1 MKKDKQTEVDP
12 ENLDQ
17 KNQKKKIKLSTM
29 APALSA
35 LLVVACAGASVAAY
49 TPKVYAVQKPE
60 VKTAD
65 TDEAAE
71 ENAEETALEGQVFDL
86 PDGVYEGTGTG
97 FAGKITVAVEIKDKK
112 IVAITILNVEA
123 DDAAFFNRAKGVI
136 DRIIQSQNLDVDVVS
151 GATYSSRGIISA
163 VKNALTGE
171 KDSGKTAENP
181 GQGQGST
188 TVAEVAD
195 AAAYKDGTY
204 YGSATGFAGPIKVK
218 VVISG
223 GKIASVEI
231 VETSDGS
238 SYIGKASAITGKI
251 VASQSTNVDTVSGAT
266 YSSVGIINAV
276 RNALA
281 QAAVDGST
289 VPASTESTEQNNQQ
303 NQTPVVPEVSGNFP
317 YPDGTYYGVA
327 EGYLGDVKVA
337 VVLKNK
343 TIQSVQILENEDDA
357 AFFNRARAVVNNIV
371 KNQTTGVDVV
381 SGATYSSNGIINAVK
396 AALESAKAAANP
408 SNGNNSNTNNG
419 NQNNNNSGNNNGNN
433 GNNNSDNNNGNT
445 EKPDDSN
452 VETETYYA
460 DGSYTVTV
468 KCEPDEDEDFD
479 AYNLTATITIKGD
492 KIIAVTN
499 VTGDGDSSNSSYIKK
514 AVNGT
519 SSTAGMVSRI
529 IGMAVVDMTQENA
542 GSQVES
548 NLAALDTVSR
558 ATCSSKSIKEACKE
572 ALNQARAK
580 FLEQKE
586 AEERL
591 ADVKMP
597 DGTDETGKMDAELTD
612 PEEGQKESSEE
623 SEAEEEKKKSEAET
637 DPADDSQGTEQEQL
651 PETDAE

>member
-1 MKKDKQTEVDP
+1 MKKDKKTEVDL
-12 ENLDQ
+12 ENLDP
-17 KNQKKKIKLSTM
+17 KNQKKKINLSTM

-49 TPKVYAVQKPE
+49 SPKVYAVQKPSP
-60 VKTAD
+60 KTESAD
-65 TDEAAE
+65 TTAE
-71 ENAEETALEGQVFDL
+71 DTAEETALEGQVFDL
-86 PDGVYEGTGTG
+86 PDGIYEGTGTG

-112 IVAITILNVEA
+112 IVAITVLNVEA

-181 GQGQGST
+181 GKGEGST

-223 GKIASVEI
+223 GKIASIEI
-231 VETSDGS
+231 VSTSDGS
-238 SYIGKASAITGKI
+238 SYISKASAITGKI
-251 VASQSTNVDTVSGAT
+251 VSSQSTNVDTVSGAT

-289 VPASTESTEQNNQQ
+289 VPVSTENTEQNNQQ
-303 NQTPVVPEVSGNFP
+303 NQSAPTPSVSGNFP
-317 YPDGTYYGVA
+317 YPDGTYYGTA

-337 VVLKNK
+337 IVLKNH

-408 SNGNNSNTNNG
+408 FNGNNSNNG
-419 NQNNNNSGNNNGNN
+419 NQNNNNSGNNNGNT
-433 GNNNSDNNNGNT
+433 GNNNNSNNNGST

-452 VETETYYA
+452 TNAPTYYA

-468 KCEPDEDEDFD
+468 KCEPDESEDFD
-479 AYNLTATITIKGD
+479 AYNLTATITVKGD
-492 KIIAVTN
+492 KITAISN
-499 VTGDGDSSNSSYIKK
+499 VSGDGDSSNDRYINW
-514 AVNGT
+514 AANGR
-519 SSTAGMVSRI
+519 SNNVGIISQI
-529 IGMAVVDMTQENA
+529 IGLATIDMSKENA
-542 GSQVES
+542 ETTMNEAIANV
-548 NLAALDTVSR
+548 DVVSR
-558 ATCSSKSIKEACKE
+558 ATCSSQALKDACKE

-580 FLEQKE
+580 FLEQKDDQKN
-586 AEERL
+586 L

-597 DGTDETGKMDAELTD
+597 DGTDETGNADTELTD
-612 PEEGQKESSEE
+612 PENDPQ
-623 SEAEEEKKKSEAET
+623 EAA
-637 DPADDSQGTEQEQL
+637 QEQL
-651 PETDAE
+651 LETE

>member
-1 MKKDKQTEVDP
+1 MKKDKKTEVDL
-12 ENLDQ
+12 ENLDP
-17 KNQKKKIKLSTM
+17 KNQKKKINLSTM

-49 TPKVYAVQKPE
+49 SPKVYAVQKPSP
-60 VKTAD
+60 KTESAD
-65 TDEAAE
+65 TTAE
-71 ENAEETALEGQVFDL
+71 DTAEETALEGQVFDL
-86 PDGVYEGTGTG
+86 PDGIYEGTGTG

-112 IVAITILNVEA
+112 IVAITVLNVEA

-181 GQGQGST
+181 GKGEGST

-223 GKIASVEI
+223 GKIASIEI
-231 VETSDGS
+231 VSTSDGS
-238 SYIGKASAITGKI
+238 SYISKASAITGKI
-251 VASQSTNVDTVSGAT
+251 VSSQSTNVDTVSGAT

-289 VPASTESTEQNNQQ
+289 VPVSTENTEQNNQQ
-303 NQTPVVPEVSGNFP
+303 NQSAPTPSVSGNFP
-317 YPDGTYYGVA
+317 YPDGTYYGTA

-337 VVLKNK
+337 IVLKNH

-408 SNGNNSNTNNG
+408 SNGNNSNNG
-419 NQNNNNSGNNNGNN
+419 NQNNNNSGNNNGNT
-433 GNNNSDNNNGNT
+433 GNNNNSNNNGST

-452 VETETYYA
+452 TNAPTYYA

-468 KCEPDEDEDFD
+468 KCEPDESEDFD
-479 AYNLTATITIKGD
+479 AYNLTATITVKGD
-492 KIIAVTN
+492 KITAISN
-499 VTGDGDSSNSSYIKK
+499 VSGDGDSSNDRYINW
-514 AVNGT
+514 AANGR
-519 SSTAGMVSRI
+519 SNNVGIISQI
-529 IGMAVVDMTQENA
+529 IGLATIDMSKENA
-542 GSQVES
+542 ETTMNEAIANV
-548 NLAALDTVSR
+548 DVVSR
-558 ATCSSKSIKEACKE
+558 ATCSSKALKDACKE

-580 FLEQKE
+580 FMEQKDDQKN
-586 AEERL
+586 L
-591 ADVKMP
+591 ADVKML
-597 DGTDETGKMDAELTD
+597 DGTDETGNADTELTD
-612 PEEGQKESSEE
+612 PENDPQ
-623 SEAEEEKKKSEAET
+623 EAA
-637 DPADDSQGTEQEQL
+637 QEQL
-651 PETDAE
+651 LETE

>member
-1 MKKDKQTEVDP
+1 MKKDKKTEVDP
-12 ENLDQ
+12 ENLDP
-17 KNQKKKIKLSTM
+17 KNQKKKINLSTM

-49 TPKVYAVQKPE
+49 SPKVYAVQKPSP
-60 VKTAD
+60 KTESAD
-65 TDEAAE
+65 TTAE
-71 ENAEETALEGQVFDL
+71 DTAEETALEGQVFDL
-86 PDGVYEGTGTG
+86 PDGIYEGTGTG

-112 IVAITILNVEA
+112 IVTITVLNVEA

-181 GQGQGST
+181 GKGEGST

-223 GKIASVEI
+223 GKIASIEI
-231 VETSDGS
+231 VSTSDGS
-238 SYIGKASAITGKI
+238 SYISKASAITGKI
-251 VASQSTNVDTVSGAT
+251 VFSQSTNVDTVSGAT

-289 VPASTESTEQNNQQ
+289 VPASTENTEQNNQQ
-303 NQTPVVPEVSGNFP
+303 NQSVPTPSVSGNFP
-317 YPDGTYYGVA
+317 YPDGTYYGTA

-337 VVLKNK
+337 IVLKNH

-357 AFFNRARAVVNNIV
+357 AFFNRAHAVVNNIV

-408 SNGNNSNTNNG
+408 SNGNNSNNG
-419 NQNNNNSGNNNGNN
+419 NQNNNNSGNNNGNT
-433 GNNNSDNNNGNT
+433 GNNNNSNNSGST

-452 VETETYYA
+452 TNAPTYYA

-468 KCEPDEDEDFD
+468 KCEPDESEDFD
-479 AYNLTATITIKGD
+479 AYNLTATITVKGD
-492 KIIAVTN
+492 KITAISN
-499 VTGDGDSSNSSYIKK
+499 VSGDGDSSNDRYINW
-514 AVNGT
+514 AANGR
-519 SSTAGMVSRI
+519 SNNVGIISQI
-529 IGMAVVDMTQENA
+529 IGLATIDMSKENA
-542 GSQVES
+542 ETTMNEAIANV
-548 NLAALDTVSR
+548 DVVSR
-558 ATCSSKSIKEACKE
+558 ATCSSKALKDACKE

-580 FLEQKE
+580 FLEQKDDQKN
-586 AEERL
+586 L

-597 DGTDETGKMDAELTD
+597 DGTDETGNADTELTD
-612 PEEGQKESSEE
+612 PENDPQ
-623 SEAEEEKKKSEAET
+623 EAA
-637 DPADDSQGTEQEQL
+637 QEQL
-651 PETDAE
+651 LETE

>member
-1 MKKDKQTEVDP
+1 MKKDKKTEVDP
-12 ENLDQ
+12 ENLDP
-17 KNQKKKIKLSTM
+17 KNQKKKINLSTM
-29 APALSA
+29 APVLSA

-49 TPKVYAVQKPE
+49 SPKVYAVQKPSP
-60 VKTAD
+60 KTESAD
-65 TDEAAE
+65 TTAE
-71 ENAEETALEGQVFDL
+71 DTAEETALEGQVFDL
-86 PDGVYEGTGTG
+86 PDGIYEGTGTG

-112 IVAITILNVEA
+112 IVAITVLNVEA

-181 GQGQGST
+181 GKGEGST

-223 GKIASVEI
+223 GKIASIEI
-231 VETSDGS
+231 VSTSDGS
-238 SYIGKASAITGKI
+238 SYISKASAITGKI
-251 VASQSTNVDTVSGAT
+251 VSSQSTNVDTVSGAT

-289 VPASTESTEQNNQQ
+289 VPASTENTEQNNQQ
-303 NQTPVVPEVSGNFP
+303 NQSAPTPSVSGNFP
-317 YPDGTYYGVA
+317 YPDGTYYGTA

-337 VVLKNK
+337 IVLKNH

-357 AFFNRARAVVNNIV
+357 AFFNRARAVVNHIV

-433 GNNNSDNNNGNT
+433 GNNNNGNNNGNT

-452 VETETYYA
+452 VETGTYYA

-468 KCEPDEDEDFD
+468 KCEPDEDEEFS
-479 AYNLTATITIKGD
+479 AYHLTAAITVKGD
-492 KIIAVTN
+492 KITAIGN
-499 VTGDGDSSNSSYIKK
+499 VSGDGGSSNDRYINW
-514 AVNGT
+514 AANGR
-519 SSTAGMVSRI
+519 SNNAGIISQI
-529 IGMAVVDMTQENA
+529 IGLATIDMSEENA
-542 GSQVES
+542 ETTMNEAIANV
-548 NLAALDTVSR
+548 DVVSR
-558 ATCSSKSIKEACKE
+558 ATCSSKALKEACKE

-580 FLEQKE
+580 FLEQKDE
-586 AEERL
+586 QKNL

-597 DGTDETGKMDAELTD
+597 DGTDETGNADTELTD
-612 PEEGQKESSEE
+612 PKNDPQ
-623 SEAEEEKKKSEAET
+623 EAA
-637 DPADDSQGTEQEQL
+637 QEQL
-651 PETDAE
+651 LETE

>member
-1 MKKDKQTEVDP
+1 MKKDKKTEVDL

-17 KNQKKKIKLSTM
+17 KNQKKKINLSTM

-49 TPKVYAVQKPE
+49 SPKVYAVQKPSP
-60 VKTAD
+60 KTESAD
-65 TDEAAE
+65 TTAE
-71 ENAEETALEGQVFDL
+71 DTAEETALEGQVFDL
-86 PDGVYEGTGTG
+86 PDGIYEGTGTG

-112 IVAITILNVEA
+112 IVAITVLNVEA
-123 DDAAFFNRAKGVI
+123 DDAALFNRAKGVI

-181 GQGQGST
+181 GKGEGST

-223 GKIASVEI
+223 GKIASIEI
-231 VETSDGS
+231 VSTSDGS
-238 SYIGKASAITGKI
+238 SYISKASAITGKI
-251 VASQSTNVDTVSGAT
+251 VSSQSTNVDTVSGAT

-289 VPASTESTEQNNQQ
+289 VPVSTENTEQNNQQ
-303 NQTPVVPEVSGNFP
+303 NQSAPTPSVSGNFP
-317 YPDGTYYGVA
+317 YPDGTYYGTA

-337 VVLKNK
+337 IVLKNH

-408 SNGNNSNTNNG
+408 SNGNNSNNG
-419 NQNNNNSGNNNGNN
+419 NQNNNNSGNNNGNT
-433 GNNNSDNNNGNT
+433 GNNNNSNNNGST

-452 VETETYYA
+452 TNAPTYYA

-468 KCEPDEDEDFD
+468 KCEPDESEDFD
-479 AYNLTATITIKGD
+479 AYNLTATITVKGD
-492 KIIAVTN
+492 KITAISN
-499 VTGDGDSSNSSYIKK
+499 VSGDGDSSNDRYINW
-514 AVNGT
+514 AANGR
-519 SSTAGMVSRI
+519 SNNVGIISQI
-529 IGMAVVDMTQENA
+529 IGLATIDMSKENA
-542 GSQVES
+542 ETTMNEAIANV
-548 NLAALDTVSR
+548 DVVSR
-558 ATCSSKSIKEACKE
+558 ATCSSQALKDACKE

-580 FLEQKE
+580 FLKQK
-586 AEERL
+586 
-591 ADVKMP
+591 
-597 DGTDETGKMDAELTD
+597 
-612 PEEGQKESSEE
+612 
-623 SEAEEEKKKSEAET
+623 
-637 DPADDSQGTEQEQL
+637 DD
-651 PETDAE
+651 

>member
-1 MKKDKQTEVDP
+1 MKKDKKTEVDL
-12 ENLDQ
+12 ENLDP
-17 KNQKKKIKLSTM
+17 KNQKKKINLSTM

-49 TPKVYAVQKPE
+49 SPKVYAVQKPSP
-60 VKTAD
+60 KTESAD
-65 TDEAAE
+65 TTAE
-71 ENAEETALEGQVFDL
+71 DTAEETALEGQVFDL
-86 PDGVYEGTGTG
+86 PDGIYEGTGTG

-112 IVAITILNVEA
+112 IVAITVLNVEA

-181 GQGQGST
+181 GKGEGST

-223 GKIASVEI
+223 GKIASIEI
-231 VETSDGS
+231 VSTSDGS
-238 SYIGKASAITGKI
+238 IYIYKASAITLKI
-251 VASQSTNVDTVSGAT
+251 LSYHITNVDSVSLST

-289 VPASTESTEQNNQQ
+289 VPVSTENTEQNNQQ
-303 NQTPVVPEVSGNFP
+303 NQSAPTPSVSGNFP
-317 YPDGTYYGVA
+317 YPDGTYYGTA

-337 VVLKNK
+337 IVLKNH

-408 SNGNNSNTNNG
+408 FNGNNSNNG
-419 NQNNNNSGNNNGNN
+419 NQNNNNSGNNNGNT
-433 GNNNSDNNNGNT
+433 GNNNNSNNNGST

-452 VETETYYA
+452 TNAPTYYA

-468 KCEPDEDEDFD
+468 KCEPDESEDFD
-479 AYNLTATITIKGD
+479 AYNLTATITVKGD
-492 KIIAVTN
+492 KITAISN
-499 VTGDGDSSNSSYIKK
+499 VSGDGDSSNDRYINW
-514 AVNGT
+514 AANGR
-519 SSTAGMVSRI
+519 SNNVGIISQI
-529 IGMAVVDMTQENA
+529 IGLATIDMSKENA
-542 GSQVES
+542 ETTMNEAIANV
-548 NLAALDTVSR
+548 DVVSR
-558 ATCSSKSIKEACKE
+558 ATCSSQALKDACKE

-580 FLEQKE
+580 FLEQKDDQKN
-586 AEERL
+586 L

-597 DGTDETGKMDAELTD
+597 DGTDETGNADTELTD
-612 PEEGQKESSEE
+612 PENDPQ
-623 SEAEEEKKKSEAET
+623 EAA
-637 DPADDSQGTEQEQL
+637 QEQL
-651 PETDAE
+651 LETE

>member
-1 MKKDKQTEVDP
+1 MKKDKKTEVDP
-12 ENLDQ
+12 ENLDP
-17 KNQKKKIKLSTM
+17 KNQKKKINLSTM

-49 TPKVYAVQKPE
+49 SPKVYAVQKPSP
-60 VKTAD
+60 KTESAD
-65 TDEAAE
+65 TTAE
-71 ENAEETALEGQVFDL
+71 DTAEETALEGQVFDL
-86 PDGVYEGTGTG
+86 PDGIYEGTGTG

-112 IVAITILNVEA
+112 IVAITVLNVEA

-181 GQGQGST
+181 GKGEGST

-223 GKIASVEI
+223 GKIASIEI
-231 VETSDGS
+231 VSTSDGS
-238 SYIGKASAITGKI
+238 SYISKASAITGKI
-251 VASQSTNVDTVSGAT
+251 VSSQSTNVDTVSGAT

-289 VPASTESTEQNNQQ
+289 VPVSTENTEQNNQQ
-303 NQTPVVPEVSGNFP
+303 NQSAPTPSVSGNFP
-317 YPDGTYYGVA
+317 YPDGTYYGTA
-327 EGYLGDVKVA
+327 EGYQGDVKVA
-337 VVLKNK
+337 IVLKNH

-408 SNGNNSNTNNG
+408 SNGNNSNNG
-419 NQNNNNSGNNNGNN
+419 NQNNNNSGNNNGNT
-433 GNNNSDNNNGNT
+433 GNNNNSNNNGST

-452 VETETYYA
+452 TNAPTYYA

-468 KCEPDEDEDFD
+468 KCEPDESEDFD
-479 AYNLTATITIKGD
+479 AYNLTATITVKGD
-492 KIIAVTN
+492 KITAISN
-499 VTGDGDSSNSSYIKK
+499 VSGDGDSSNDRYINW
-514 AVNGT
+514 AANGR
-519 SSTAGMVSRI
+519 SNNVGIISQI
-529 IGMAVVDMTQENA
+529 IGLATIDMSKENA
-542 GSQVES
+542 ETTMNEAIANV
-548 NLAALDTVSR
+548 DVVSR
-558 ATCSSKSIKEACKE
+558 ATCSSQALKDACKE

-580 FLEQKE
+580 FLEQKDDQKN
-586 AEERL
+586 L

-597 DGTDETGKMDAELTD
+597 DGTDETGNADTELTD
-612 PEEGQKESSEE
+612 PENDPQ
-623 SEAEEEKKKSEAET
+623 EAA
-637 DPADDSQGTEQEQL
+637 QEQL
-651 PETDAE
+651 LETE

>member
-1 MKKDKQTEVDP
+1 MKKDK
-12 ENLDQ
+12 L
-17 KNQKKKIKLSTM
+17 KLSTM

-35 LLVVACAGASVAAY
+35 LLVVACVGVSVATY
-49 TPKVYAVQKPE
+49 TPKVYAVQKSSP
-60 VKTAD
+60 KTSDAD
-65 TDEAAE
+65 STE
-71 ENAEETALEGQVFDL
+71 EETAEEMTLEGQVFDL
-86 PDGVYEGTGTG
+86 PDGIYEGTGTG
-97 FAGKITVAVEIKDKK
+97 FAGKITVSVEIKDKK

-188 TVAEVAD
+188 FVAEVAD

-231 VETSDGS
+231 VSTSDGS
-238 SYIGKASAITGKI
+238 SYIGKASVITGKI
-251 VASQSTNVDTVSGAT
+251 VSSQSTNVDTVSGAT

-289 VPASTESTEQNNQQ
+289 VPASTENTEQNELQ
-303 NQTPVVPEVSGNFP
+303 NQTPPTPAVSGNFP
-317 YPDGTYYGVA
+317 YPDGMYYGTA

-337 VVLKNK
+337 IVLKNK
-343 TIQSVQILENEDDA
+343 TIQSVEILENEDDA
-357 AFFNRARAVVNNIV
+357 AFFNRARAVAGNIV
-371 KNQTTGVDVV
+371 KNQTTSVDVV

-396 AALESAKAAANP
+396 AALESAAAAANP
-408 SNGNNSNTNNG
+408 SNGNNSGNNSENTDAP
-419 NQNNNNSGNNNGNN
+419 NQNG
-433 GNNNSDNNNGNT
+433 
-445 EKPDDSN
+445 P
-452 VETETYYA
+452 VYYA
-460 DGSYTVTV
+460 DGTYTVTV

-479 AYNLTATITIKGD
+479 VYNLTATITVKND
-492 KIIAVTN
+492 KITAVTD
-499 VTGDGDSSNSSYIKK
+499 VSGDGDPGNNSYIKR
-514 AVNGT
+514 AVSGT
-519 SSTAGMVSRI
+519 SSITGMASRI

-548 NLAALDTVSR
+548 NLAGLDTVSR
-558 ATCSSKSIKEACKE
+558 ATCSSNSIKEACKE
-572 ALNQARAK
+572 ALAQAREK
-580 FLEQKE
+580 FLEENKS
-586 AEERL
+586 
-591 ADVKMP
+591 
-597 DGTDETGKMDAELTD
+597 
-612 PEEGQKESSEE
+612 KESMN
-623 SEAEEEKKKSEAET
+623 K
-637 DPADDSQGTEQEQL
+637 G
-651 PETDAE
+651 

>member
-1 MKKDKQTEVDP
+1 MKKDKKTEVDL
-12 ENLDQ
+12 ENLDP
-17 KNQKKKIKLSTM
+17 KNQKKKINLSTM

-49 TPKVYAVQKPE
+49 SPKVYAVQKPSP
-60 VKTAD
+60 KTESAD
-65 TDEAAE
+65 TTAE
-71 ENAEETALEGQVFDL
+71 DTAEETALEGQVFDL
-86 PDGVYEGTGTG
+86 PDGIYEGTGTG

-112 IVAITILNVEA
+112 IVAITVLNVEA

-181 GQGQGST
+181 GKGEGST

-223 GKIASVEI
+223 GKIASIEI
-231 VETSDGS
+231 VSTSDGS
-238 SYIGKASAITGKI
+238 SYISKASAITGKI
-251 VASQSTNVDTVSGAT
+251 VSSQSTNVDTVSGAT

-289 VPASTESTEQNNQQ
+289 VPVSTENTEQNNQQ
-303 NQTPVVPEVSGNFP
+303 NQSAPTPSVSGNFP
-317 YPDGTYYGVA
+317 YPDGTYYGTA

-337 VVLKNK
+337 IVLKNH

-381 SGATYSSNGIINAVK
+381 SGATYSSNCIINAVK

-408 SNGNNSNTNNG
+408 SNGNNSNNG
-419 NQNNNNSGNNNGNN
+419 NQNNNNSGNNNGNT
-433 GNNNSDNNNGNT
+433 GNNNNSNNNGST

-452 VETETYYA
+452 TNAPTYYA

-468 KCEPDEDEDFD
+468 KCEPDESEDFD
-479 AYNLTATITIKGD
+479 AYNLTATITVKGD
-492 KIIAVTN
+492 KITAISN
-499 VTGDGDSSNSSYIKK
+499 VSGDGDSSNDRYINW
-514 AVNGT
+514 AANGR
-519 SSTAGMVSRI
+519 SNNVGIISQI
-529 IGMAVVDMTQENA
+529 IGLATIDMSKENA
-542 GSQVES
+542 ETTMNEAIANV
-548 NLAALDTVSR
+548 DVVSR
-558 ATCSSKSIKEACKE
+558 ATCSSQALKDACKE

-580 FLEQKE
+580 FLEQKDDQKN
-586 AEERL
+586 L

-597 DGTDETGKMDAELTD
+597 DGTDETGNADTELTD
-612 PEEGQKESSEE
+612 PENDPQ
-623 SEAEEEKKKSEAET
+623 EAA
-637 DPADDSQGTEQEQL
+637 QEQL
-651 PETDAE
+651 LETE

>member
-1 MKKDKQTEVDP
+1 MKKDKKTEVDL
-12 ENLDQ
+12 ENLDP
-17 KNQKKKIKLSTM
+17 KNQKKKINLSTM

-49 TPKVYAVQKPE
+49 SPKVYAVQKPSP
-60 VKTAD
+60 KTESAD
-65 TDEAAE
+65 TTAE
-71 ENAEETALEGQVFDL
+71 DTAEETALEGQVFDL
-86 PDGVYEGTGTG
+86 PDGIYEGTGTG

-112 IVAITILNVEA
+112 IVAITVLNVGA

-181 GQGQGST
+181 GKGEGST

-223 GKIASVEI
+223 GKIASIEI
-231 VETSDGS
+231 VSTSDGS
-238 SYIGKASAITGKI
+238 SYISKASAITGKI
-251 VASQSTNVDTVSGAT
+251 VSSQSTNVDTVSGAT

-289 VPASTESTEQNNQQ
+289 VPVSTENTEQNNQQ
-303 NQTPVVPEVSGNFP
+303 NQSAPTPSVSGNFP
-317 YPDGTYYGVA
+317 YPDGTYYGTA

-337 VVLKNK
+337 IVLKNH

-408 SNGNNSNTNNG
+408 FNGNNSNNG
-419 NQNNNNSGNNNGNN
+419 NQNNNNSGNNNGNT
-433 GNNNSDNNNGNT
+433 GNNNNSNNNGST

-452 VETETYYA
+452 TNAPTYYA

-468 KCEPDEDEDFD
+468 KCEPDESEDFD
-479 AYNLTATITIKGD
+479 AYNLTATITVKGD
-492 KIIAVTN
+492 KITAISN
-499 VTGDGDSSNSSYIKK
+499 VSGDGDSSNDRYINW
-514 AVNGT
+514 AANGR
-519 SSTAGMVSRI
+519 SNNVGIISQI
-529 IGMAVVDMTQENA
+529 IGLATIDMSKENA
-542 GSQVES
+542 ETTMNEAIANV
-548 NLAALDTVSR
+548 DVVSR
-558 ATCSSKSIKEACKE
+558 ATCSSQALKDACKE

-580 FLEQKE
+580 FLEQKDDQKN
-586 AEERL
+586 L

-597 DGTDETGKMDAELTD
+597 DGTDETGNADTELTD
-612 PEEGQKESSEE
+612 PENDPQ
-623 SEAEEEKKKSEAET
+623 EAA
-637 DPADDSQGTEQEQL
+637 QEQL
-651 PETDAE
+651 LETE

>member
-1 MKKDKQTEVDP
+1 MRYRNHPQRQRA
-12 ENLDQ
+12 LIQ
-17 KNQKKKIKLSTM
+17 LRRILQKKRLWK
-29 APALSA
+29 
-35 LLVVACAGASVAAY
+35 
-49 TPKVYAVQKPE
+49 
-60 VKTAD
+60 
-65 TDEAAE
+65 
-71 ENAEETALEGQVFDL
+71 
-86 PDGVYEGTGTG
+86 VYEGTGTG

-112 IVAITILNVEA
+112 IVAITVLNVEA

-181 GQGQGST
+181 GKGEGST

-223 GKIASVEI
+223 GKIASIEI
-231 VETSDGS
+231 VSTSDGS
-238 SYIGKASAITGKI
+238 SYISKASAITGKI
-251 VASQSTNVDTVSGAT
+251 VSSQSTNVDTVSGAT

-289 VPASTESTEQNNQQ
+289 VPVSTENTEQNNQQ
-303 NQTPVVPEVSGNFP
+303 NQSAPTPSVSGNFP
-317 YPDGTYYGVA
+317 YPDGTYYGTA

-337 VVLKNK
+337 IVLKNH

-396 AALESAKAAANP
+396 AALESAKAVANP
-408 SNGNNSNTNNG
+408 SNGNNSNNG
-419 NQNNNNSGNNNGNN
+419 NQNNNNSGNNNGNT
-433 GNNNSDNNNGNT
+433 GNNNNSNNNGST

-452 VETETYYA
+452 TNAPTYYA

-468 KCEPDEDEDFD
+468 KCGPDESEDFD
-479 AYNLTATITIKGD
+479 AYNLTATITVKGD
-492 KIIAVTN
+492 KITAISN
-499 VTGDGDSSNSSYIKK
+499 VSGDGDSSNDRYINW
-514 AVNGT
+514 AANGR
-519 SSTAGMVSRI
+519 SNNVGIISQI
-529 IGMAVVDMTQENA
+529 IGLATIDMSKENA
-542 GSQVES
+542 ETTMNEAIANV
-548 NLAALDTVSR
+548 DVVSR
-558 ATCSSKSIKEACKE
+558 ATCSSQALKDACKE

-580 FLEQKE
+580 FLEQKDDQKN
-586 AEERL
+586 L

-597 DGTDETGKMDAELTD
+597 DGTDETGNADTELTD
-612 PEEGQKESSEE
+612 PENDPQ
-623 SEAEEEKKKSEAET
+623 EAA
-637 DPADDSQGTEQEQL
+637 QEQL
-651 PETDAE
+651 LETE

>member
-1 MKKDKQTEVDP
+1 MKKDKKTEVDP
-12 ENLDQ
+12 ENLDP
-17 KNQKKKIKLSTM
+17 KNQKKKINLSTM

-49 TPKVYAVQKPE
+49 SPKVYAVQKPSP
-60 VKTAD
+60 KTESAD
-65 TDEAAE
+65 TTAE
-71 ENAEETALEGQVFDL
+71 DTAEETALEGQVFDL
-86 PDGVYEGTGTG
+86 PDGIYEGTGTG

-112 IVAITILNVEA
+112 IVAITVLNVEA

-181 GQGQGST
+181 GKGEGST

-223 GKIASVEI
+223 GKIASIEI
-231 VETSDGS
+231 VSTSDGS
-238 SYIGKASAITGKI
+238 SYISKASAITGKI
-251 VASQSTNVDTVSGAT
+251 VSSQSTNVDTVSGAT

-289 VPASTESTEQNNQQ
+289 VPASTENTEQNNQQ
-303 NQTPVVPEVSGNFP
+303 NQSAPTPSVSGNFP
-317 YPDGTYYGVA
+317 YPDGTYYGTA

-337 VVLKNK
+337 IVLKNH

-357 AFFNRARAVVNNIV
+357 AFFNRARAVVNHIV

-408 SNGNNSNTNNG
+408 SNGNNSNNG
-419 NQNNNNSGNNNGNN
+419 NQNNNNSGNNNGNT
-433 GNNNSDNNNGNT
+433 GNNNNSNNNGST

-452 VETETYYA
+452 TNAPTYYA

-468 KCEPDEDEDFD
+468 KCEPDESEDFD
-479 AYNLTATITIKGD
+479 AYNLTATITVKGD
-492 KIIAVTN
+492 KITAISN
-499 VTGDGDSSNSSYIKK
+499 VSGDGDSSNDRYINW
-514 AVNGT
+514 AANGR
-519 SSTAGMVSRI
+519 SNNVGIISQI
-529 IGMAVVDMTQENA
+529 IGLATIDMSKENA
-542 GSQVES
+542 ETTMNEAIANV
-548 NLAALDTVSR
+548 DVVSR
-558 ATCSSKSIKEACKE
+558 ATCSSQALKDACKE

-580 FLEQKE
+580 FLKQKDDQKN
-586 AEERL
+586 L

-597 DGTDETGKMDAELTD
+597 DGTDETGNADTELTD
-612 PEEGQKESSEE
+612 PENDPQ
-623 SEAEEEKKKSEAET
+623 EAA
-637 DPADDSQGTEQEQL
+637 QEQL
-651 PETDAE
+651 LETE

>member
-1 MKKDKQTEVDP
+1 MKKDKKTEVDL
-12 ENLDQ
+12 ENLDP
-17 KNQKKKIKLSTM
+17 KNQKKKINLSTM

-49 TPKVYAVQKPE
+49 SPKVYAVQKPSP
-60 VKTAD
+60 KTESAD
-65 TDEAAE
+65 TTAE
-71 ENAEETALEGQVFDL
+71 DTAEETALEGQVFDL
-86 PDGVYEGTGTG
+86 PDGIYEGTGTG

-112 IVAITILNVEA
+112 IVAITVLNVEA

-181 GQGQGST
+181 GKGEGST

-204 YGSATGFAGPIKVK
+204 YGSATGLAGPIKVK

-223 GKIASVEI
+223 GKIASIEI
-231 VETSDGS
+231 VSTSDGS
-238 SYIGKASAITGKI
+238 SYISKASAITGKI
-251 VASQSTNVDTVSGAT
+251 VSSQSTNVDTVSGAT

-289 VPASTESTEQNNQQ
+289 VPVSTENTEQNNQQ
-303 NQTPVVPEVSGNFP
+303 NQSAPTPSVSGNFP
-317 YPDGTYYGVA
+317 YPDGTYYGTA

-337 VVLKNK
+337 IVLKNH

-408 SNGNNSNTNNG
+408 SNGNNSNNG
-419 NQNNNNSGNNNGNN
+419 NQNNNNSGNNNGNT
-433 GNNNSDNNNGNT
+433 GNNNNSNNNGST

-452 VETETYYA
+452 TNAPTYYA

-468 KCEPDEDEDFD
+468 KCEPDESEDFD
-479 AYNLTATITIKGD
+479 AYNLTATITVKGD
-492 KIIAVTN
+492 KITAISN
-499 VTGDGDSSNSSYIKK
+499 VSGDGDSSNDRYINW
-514 AVNGT
+514 AANGR
-519 SSTAGMVSRI
+519 SNNVGIISQI
-529 IGMAVVDMTQENA
+529 IGLATIDMSKENA
-542 GSQVES
+542 ETTMNEAIANV
-548 NLAALDTVSR
+548 DVVSR
-558 ATCSSKSIKEACKE
+558 ATCSSQALKDACKE

-580 FLEQKE
+580 FLKQKDDQKN
-586 AEERL
+586 L

-597 DGTDETGKMDAELTD
+597 DGTDETGNADTELTD
-612 PEEGQKESSEE
+612 PENDPQ
-623 SEAEEEKKKSEAET
+623 EAA
-637 DPADDSQGTEQEQL
+637 QEQL
-651 PETDAE
+651 LETE

>member
-1 MKKDKQTEVDP
+1 MKKDKKTEVDP
-12 ENLDQ
+12 ENQEL
-17 KNQKKKIKLSTM
+17 KNPKKKIKLSTM

-49 TPKVYAVQKPE
+49 SPKVYAVQKPSP
-60 VKTAD
+60 KTESAD
-65 TDEAAE
+65 TTAE
-71 ENAEETALEGQVFDL
+71 DTAEETALEGQVFDL
-86 PDGVYEGTGTG
+86 PDGIYEGTGTG

-112 IVAITILNVEA
+112 IVAITVLNVEA

-181 GQGQGST
+181 GKGEGST

-223 GKIASVEI
+223 GKIASIEI
-231 VETSDGS
+231 VSTSDGS
-238 SYIGKASAITGKI
+238 SYISKASAITGKI

-289 VPASTESTEQNNQQ
+289 VPASTENTEQNNQQ
-303 NQTPVVPEVSGNFP
+303 NQSAPTPSVSGNFP
-317 YPDGTYYGVA
+317 YPDGTYYGTA

-337 VVLKNK
+337 IVLKNH

-419 NQNNNNSGNNNGNN
+419 NQNNNNSGNNGNN
-433 GNNNSDNNNGNT
+433 GNNNNGNNNGNT
-445 EKPDDSN
+445 EKPDDSG
-452 VETETYYA
+452 EKTAAYYA

-468 KCEPDEDEDFD
+468 KCEPDDDGDFD
-479 AYNLTATITIKGD
+479 AYNLTAVITVKGD
-492 KIIAVTN
+492 KITAISN
-499 VTGDGDSSNSSYIKK
+499 VSGDGDSSNDKYIKW
-514 AVNGT
+514 AVNGR
-519 SSTAGMVSRI
+519 SNNVGILSKV
-529 IGMAVVDMTQENA
+529 IGLATIDMSKENA
-542 GSQVES
+542 ETEMNEAIAKV
-548 NLAALDTVSR
+548 DVVSR
-558 ATCSSKSIKEACKE
+558 ATCSSKALKDACKE

-580 FLEQKE
+580 FLEQKDDQKN
-586 AEERL
+586 L

-597 DGTDETGKMDAELTD
+597 DGTDETGNADTELTD
-612 PEEGQKESSEE
+612 PENDPQ
-623 SEAEEEKKKSEAET
+623 EAA
-637 DPADDSQGTEQEQL
+637 QEQL
-651 PETDAE
+651 LETE

>member
-1 MKKDKQTEVDP
+1 MKKDKKTEVDP
-12 ENLDQ
+12 ENLDP
-17 KNQKKKIKLSTM
+17 KNQKKKINLSTM

-49 TPKVYAVQKPE
+49 SPKVYAVQKPSP
-60 VKTAD
+60 KTESAD
-65 TDEAAE
+65 TTAE
-71 ENAEETALEGQVFDL
+71 DTAEETALEGQVFDL
-86 PDGVYEGTGTG
+86 PDGIYEGTGTG

-112 IVAITILNVEA
+112 IVAITVLNVEA

-181 GQGQGST
+181 GKGEGST

-223 GKIASVEI
+223 GKIASIEI
-231 VETSDGS
+231 VSTSDGS
-238 SYIGKASAITGKI
+238 SYISKASAITGKI
-251 VASQSTNVDTVSGAT
+251 VSSQSTNVDTVSGAT

-289 VPASTESTEQNNQQ
+289 VPVSTENTEQNNQQ
-303 NQTPVVPEVSGNFP
+303 NQSAPTPSVSGNFP
-317 YPDGTYYGVA
+317 YPDGTYYGTA

-337 VVLKNK
+337 IVLKNH

-408 SNGNNSNTNNG
+408 SNGNNSNNG
-419 NQNNNNSGNNNGNN
+419 NQNNNNSGNNNGNT
-433 GNNNSDNNNGNT
+433 GNNNNSNNNGST

-452 VETETYYA
+452 TNAPTYYA

-468 KCEPDEDEDFD
+468 KCEPDESEDFD
-479 AYNLTATITIKGD
+479 AYNLTATITVKGD
-492 KIIAVTN
+492 KITAISN
-499 VTGDGDSSNSSYIKK
+499 VSGDGDSSNDRYINW
-514 AVNGT
+514 AANGR
-519 SSTAGMVSRI
+519 SNNVGIISQI
-529 IGMAVVDMTQENA
+529 IGLATIDMSKENA
-542 GSQVES
+542 ETTMNEAIANV
-548 NLAALDTVSR
+548 DVVSR
-558 ATCSSKSIKEACKE
+558 ATCSSKALKDACKE

-580 FLEQKE
+580 FLEQKDDQKN
-586 AEERL
+586 L

-597 DGTDETGKMDAELTD
+597 DGTDETGNADTELTD
-612 PEEGQKESSEE
+612 PENDPQ
-623 SEAEEEKKKSEAET
+623 EAA
-637 DPADDSQGTEQEQL
+637 QEQL
-651 PETDAE
+651 LETE

>member
-1 MKKDKQTEVDP
+1 MKKDKKTEVDP
-12 ENLDQ
+12 ENLDP
-17 KNQKKKIKLSTM
+17 KNQKKKINLSTM

-49 TPKVYAVQKPE
+49 SPKVYAVQKPSP
-60 VKTAD
+60 KTESAD
-65 TDEAAE
+65 TTAE
-71 ENAEETALEGQVFDL
+71 DTAEETALEGQVFDL
-86 PDGVYEGTGTG
+86 PDGIYEGTGTG

-112 IVAITILNVEA
+112 IVAITVLNVEA

-181 GQGQGST
+181 GKGEGST

-223 GKIASVEI
+223 GKIASIEI
-231 VETSDGS
+231 VSTSDGS
-238 SYIGKASAITGKI
+238 SYISKASAITGKI
-251 VASQSTNVDTVSGAT
+251 VSSQSTNVDTVSGAT

-289 VPASTESTEQNNQQ
+289 VPASTENTEQNNQQ
-303 NQTPVVPEVSGNFP
+303 NQSAPTPSVSGNFP
-317 YPDGTYYGVA
+317 YPDGTYYGTA

-337 VVLKNK
+337 IVLKNH

-408 SNGNNSNTNNG
+408 SNGNNSNNG
-419 NQNNNNSGNNNGNN
+419 NQNNNNSGNNNGNT
-433 GNNNSDNNNGNT
+433 GNNNNSNNNGST

-452 VETETYYA
+452 TNAPTYYA

-468 KCEPDEDEDFD
+468 KCEPDESEDFD
-479 AYNLTATITIKGD
+479 AYNLTATITVKGD
-492 KIIAVTN
+492 KITVISN
-499 VTGDGDSSNSSYIKK
+499 VSGDGDSSNDRYINW
-514 AVNGT
+514 AANGR
-519 SSTAGMVSRI
+519 SNNVGIISQI
-529 IGMAVVDMTQENA
+529 IGLATIDMSKENA
-542 GSQVES
+542 ETTMNEAIANV
-548 NLAALDTVSR
+548 DVVSR
-558 ATCSSKSIKEACKE
+558 ATCSSKALKDACKE

-580 FLEQKE
+580 FLEQKDDQKN
-586 AEERL
+586 L

-597 DGTDETGKMDAELTD
+597 DGTDETGNADTELTD
-612 PEEGQKESSEE
+612 PENDPQ
-623 SEAEEEKKKSEAET
+623 EAA
-637 DPADDSQGTEQEQL
+637 QEQL
-651 PETDAE
+651 LETE

>member
-1 MKKDKQTEVDP
+1 MKKDKKTEVDP
-12 ENLDQ
+12 ENLDP
-17 KNQKKKIKLSTM
+17 KNQKKKINLSTM

-49 TPKVYAVQKPE
+49 SPKVYAVQKPSP
-60 VKTAD
+60 KTESAD
-65 TDEAAE
+65 TTAE
-71 ENAEETALEGQVFDL
+71 DTAEETALEGQVFDL
-86 PDGVYEGTGTG
+86 PDGIYEGTGTG

-112 IVAITILNVEA
+112 IVAITVLNVEA

-181 GQGQGST
+181 GKGEGST

-204 YGSATGFAGPIKVK
+204 YGSATGFAGPTKVK

-223 GKIASVEI
+223 GKIASIEI
-231 VETSDGS
+231 VSTSDGS
-238 SYIGKASAITGKI
+238 SYISKASAITGKI
-251 VASQSTNVDTVSGAT
+251 VSSQSTNVDTVSGAT

-289 VPASTESTEQNNQQ
+289 VPVSTENTEQNNQQ
-303 NQTPVVPEVSGNFP
+303 NQSAPTPSVSGNFP
-317 YPDGTYYGVA
+317 YPDGTYYGTA

-337 VVLKNK
+337 IVLKNH

-408 SNGNNSNTNNG
+408 SNGNNSNNG
-419 NQNNNNSGNNNGNN
+419 NQNNNNSGNNNGNT
-433 GNNNSDNNNGNT
+433 GNNNNSNNNGST

-452 VETETYYA
+452 TNAPTYYA

-468 KCEPDEDEDFD
+468 KCEPDESEDFD
-479 AYNLTATITIKGD
+479 AYNLTATITVKGD
-492 KIIAVTN
+492 KITAISN
-499 VTGDGDSSNSSYIKK
+499 VSGDGDSSNDRYINW
-514 AVNGT
+514 AANGR
-519 SSTAGMVSRI
+519 SNNVGIISQI
-529 IGMAVVDMTQENA
+529 IGLATIDMSKENA
-542 GSQVES
+542 ETTMNEAIANV
-548 NLAALDTVSR
+548 DVVSR
-558 ATCSSKSIKEACKE
+558 ATCSSKALKDACKE

-580 FLEQKE
+580 FLEQKDDQKN
-586 AEERL
+586 L

-597 DGTDETGKMDAELTD
+597 DGTDETGNADTELTD
-612 PEEGQKESSEE
+612 PENDPQ
-623 SEAEEEKKKSEAET
+623 EAA
-637 DPADDSQGTEQEQL
+637 QEQL
-651 PETDAE
+651 LETE

>member
-1 MKKDKQTEVDP
+1 MKKDKKTEVDP
-12 ENLDQ
+12 ENLDP
-17 KNQKKKIKLSTM
+17 KNQKKKINLSTM

-49 TPKVYAVQKPE
+49 SPKVYAVQKPSP
-60 VKTAD
+60 KTESAD
-65 TDEAAE
+65 TTAE
-71 ENAEETALEGQVFDL
+71 DTAEETDLEGQVFDL
-86 PDGVYEGTGTG
+86 PDGIYEGTGTG

-112 IVAITILNVEA
+112 IVAITVLNVEA

-181 GQGQGST
+181 GKGEGST
-188 TVAEVAD
+188 TVAQVAD

-223 GKIASVEI
+223 GKIASIEI
-231 VETSDGS
+231 VSTSDGS
-238 SYIGKASAITGKI
+238 SYISKASAITGKI
-251 VASQSTNVDTVSGAT
+251 VSSQSTNVDTVSGAT

-289 VPASTESTEQNNQQ
+289 VPASTENTEQNNQQ
-303 NQTPVVPEVSGNFP
+303 NQSAPTPSVSGNFP
-317 YPDGTYYGVA
+317 YPDGTYYGTA

-337 VVLKNK
+337 IVLKNH

-408 SNGNNSNTNNG
+408 SNGNNSNNG
-419 NQNNNNSGNNNGNN
+419 NQNNNNSGNNNGNT
-433 GNNNSDNNNGNT
+433 GNNNNSNNNGST

-452 VETETYYA
+452 TNAPTYYA

-468 KCEPDEDEDFD
+468 KCEPDESEDFD
-479 AYNLTATITIKGD
+479 AYNLTATITVKGD
-492 KIIAVTN
+492 KITAISN
-499 VTGDGDSSNSSYIKK
+499 VSGDGDSSNDRYINW
-514 AVNGT
+514 AANGR
-519 SSTAGMVSRI
+519 SNNVGIISQI
-529 IGMAVVDMTQENA
+529 IGLATIDMSKENA
-542 GSQVES
+542 ETTMNEAIANV
-548 NLAALDTVSR
+548 DVVSR
-558 ATCSSKSIKEACKE
+558 ATCSSQALKDACKE

-580 FLEQKE
+580 FLEQKDDQKN
-586 AEERL
+586 L

-597 DGTDETGKMDAELTD
+597 DGTDETGNADTELTD
-612 PEEGQKESSEE
+612 PENDPQ
-623 SEAEEEKKKSEAET
+623 EAA
-637 DPADDSQGTEQEQL
+637 QEQL
-651 PETDAE
+651 LETE

>member
-1 MKKDKQTEVDP
+1 MKKDKKTEVDP
-12 ENLDQ
+12 ENLDP
-17 KNQKKKIKLSTM
+17 KNQKKKINLSTM

-49 TPKVYAVQKPE
+49 SPKVYAVQKPSP
-60 VKTAD
+60 KTESAD
-65 TDEAAE
+65 TTAE
-71 ENAEETALEGQVFDL
+71 DTAEETALEGQVFDL
-86 PDGVYEGTGTG
+86 PDGIYEGTGTG

-112 IVAITILNVEA
+112 IVTITVLNVEA

-181 GQGQGST
+181 GKGEGST

-223 GKIASVEI
+223 GKIASIEI
-231 VETSDGS
+231 VSTSDGS
-238 SYIGKASAITGKI
+238 SYISKASAITGKI
-251 VASQSTNVDTVSGAT
+251 VSSQSTNVDTVSGAT

-289 VPASTESTEQNNQQ
+289 VPASTENTEQNNQQ
-303 NQTPVVPEVSGNFP
+303 NQSVPTPSVSGNFP
-317 YPDGTYYGVA
+317 YPDGTYYGTA

-337 VVLKNK
+337 IVLKNH

-408 SNGNNSNTNNG
+408 SNGNNSNNG
-419 NQNNNNSGNNNGNN
+419 NQNNNNSGNNNGNT
-433 GNNNSDNNNGNT
+433 GNNNNSNNNGST

-452 VETETYYA
+452 TNAPTYYA

-468 KCEPDEDEDFD
+468 KCEPDESEDFD
-479 AYNLTATITIKGD
+479 AYNLTATITVKGD
-492 KIIAVTN
+492 KITAISN
-499 VTGDGDSSNSSYIKK
+499 VSGDGDSSNDRYINW
-514 AVNGT
+514 AANGR
-519 SSTAGMVSRI
+519 SNNVGIISQI
-529 IGMAVVDMTQENA
+529 IGLATIDMSKENA
-542 GSQVES
+542 ETTMNEAIANV
-548 NLAALDTVSR
+548 DVVSR
-558 ATCSSKSIKEACKE
+558 ATCSSQALKDACKE

-580 FLEQKE
+580 FLEQKDDQKN
-586 AEERL
+586 L

-597 DGTDETGKMDAELTD
+597 DGTDETGNADTELTD
-612 PEEGQKESSEE
+612 PENDPQ
-623 SEAEEEKKKSEAET
+623 EAA
-637 DPADDSQGTEQEQL
+637 QEQL
-651 PETDAE
+651 LETE

>member
-1 MKKDKQTEVDP
+1 MKKDKKTEVDP
-12 ENLDQ
+12 ENLDP
-17 KNQKKKIKLSTM
+17 KNQKKKINLSTM

-49 TPKVYAVQKPE
+49 SPKVYAVQKPSP
-60 VKTAD
+60 KTESAD
-65 TDEAAE
+65 TTAE
-71 ENAEETALEGQVFDL
+71 DTAEETALEGQVFDL
-86 PDGVYEGTGTG
+86 PDGIYEGTGTG

-112 IVAITILNVEA
+112 IVTITVLNVEA

-181 GQGQGST
+181 GKGEGST

-223 GKIASVEI
+223 GKIASIEI
-231 VETSDGS
+231 VSTSDGS
-238 SYIGKASAITGKI
+238 SYISKASAITGKI
-251 VASQSTNVDTVSGAT
+251 VSSQSTNVDTVSGAT

-289 VPASTESTEQNNQQ
+289 VPASTENTEQNNQQ
-303 NQTPVVPEVSGNFP
+303 NQSVPTPSVSGNFP
-317 YPDGTYYGVA
+317 YPDGTYYGTA

-337 VVLKNK
+337 IVLKNH

-357 AFFNRARAVVNNIV
+357 AFFNRARAVVNHIV

-408 SNGNNSNTNNG
+408 SNGNNSNNG
-419 NQNNNNSGNNNGNN
+419 NQNNNNSGNNNGNT
-433 GNNNSDNNNGNT
+433 GNNNNSNNNGST

-452 VETETYYA
+452 TNAPTYYA

-468 KCEPDEDEDFD
+468 KCEPDESEDFD
-479 AYNLTATITIKGD
+479 AYNLTATITVKGD
-492 KIIAVTN
+492 KITAISN
-499 VTGDGDSSNSSYIKK
+499 VSGDGDSSNDRYINW
-514 AVNGT
+514 AANGR
-519 SSTAGMVSRI
+519 SNNVGIISQI
-529 IGMAVVDMTQENA
+529 IGLATIDMSKENA
-542 GSQVES
+542 ETTMNEAIANV
-548 NLAALDTVSR
+548 DVVSR
-558 ATCSSKSIKEACKE
+558 ATCSSKALKDACKE

-580 FLEQKE
+580 FLEQKDDQKN
-586 AEERL
+586 L

-597 DGTDETGKMDAELTD
+597 DGTDETGNADTELTD
-612 PEEGQKESSEE
+612 PENDPQEAAQKQLL
-623 SEAEEEKKKSEAET
+623 ET
-637 DPADDSQGTEQEQL
+637 E
-651 PETDAE
+651 

>member
-1 MKKDKQTEVDP
+1 MKKDKKTEVDP
-12 ENLDQ
+12 ENLDP
-17 KNQKKKIKLSTM
+17 KNQKKKINLSTM

-49 TPKVYAVQKPE
+49 SPKVYAVQKPSP
-60 VKTAD
+60 KTESAD
-65 TDEAAE
+65 TTAE
-71 ENAEETALEGQVFDL
+71 DTAEETALEGQVFDL
-86 PDGVYEGTGTG
+86 PDGIYEGTGTG

-112 IVAITILNVEA
+112 IVAITVLNVEA
-123 DDAAFFNRAKGVI
+123 DDAAFFNCAKGVI

-181 GQGQGST
+181 GKGEGST

-223 GKIASVEI
+223 GKIASIEI
-231 VETSDGS
+231 VSTSDGS
-238 SYIGKASAITGKI
+238 SYISKASAITGKI
-251 VASQSTNVDTVSGAT
+251 VSSQSTNVDTVSGAT

-289 VPASTESTEQNNQQ
+289 VPASTENTEQNNQQ
-303 NQTPVVPEVSGNFP
+303 NQSAPTPSVSGNFP
-317 YPDGTYYGVA
+317 YPDGTYYGTA

-337 VVLKNK
+337 IVLKNH

-408 SNGNNSNTNNG
+408 SNGNNSNNG
-419 NQNNNNSGNNNGNN
+419 NQNNNNSGNNNGNTEN
-433 GNNNSDNNNGNT
+433 NNNSNNNGST

-452 VETETYYA
+452 TNAPTYYA

-468 KCEPDEDEDFD
+468 KCEPDESEDFD
-479 AYNLTATITIKGD
+479 AYNLTATITVKGD
-492 KIIAVTN
+492 KITAISN
-499 VTGDGDSSNSSYIKK
+499 VSGDGDSSNDRYINW
-514 AVNGT
+514 AANGR
-519 SSTAGMVSRI
+519 SNNVGIISQI
-529 IGMAVVDMTQENA
+529 IGLATIDMSKENA
-542 GSQVES
+542 ETTMNEAIANV
-548 NLAALDTVSR
+548 DVVSR
-558 ATCSSKSIKEACKE
+558 ATCSSKALKDACKE

-580 FLEQKE
+580 FLEQKDDQKN
-586 AEERL
+586 L

-597 DGTDETGKMDAELTD
+597 DGTDETGNADTELTD
-612 PEEGQKESSEE
+612 PENDPQ
-623 SEAEEEKKKSEAET
+623 EAA
-637 DPADDSQGTEQEQL
+637 QEQL
-651 PETDAE
+651 LETE

>member
-1 MKKDKQTEVDP
+1 MKKDKKTEVDP
-12 ENLDQ
+12 ENLDP
-17 KNQKKKIKLSTM
+17 KNQKKKINLSTM

-49 TPKVYAVQKPE
+49 SPKVYAVQKPSP
-60 VKTAD
+60 KTESAD
-65 TDEAAE
+65 TTAE
-71 ENAEETALEGQVFDL
+71 DTAEETALEGQVFDL
-86 PDGVYEGTGTG
+86 PDGIYEGTGTG

-112 IVAITILNVEA
+112 IVTITVLNVEA

-181 GQGQGST
+181 GKGEGST

-223 GKIASVEI
+223 GKIASIEI
-231 VETSDGS
+231 VSTSDGS
-238 SYIGKASAITGKI
+238 SYISKASAITGKI
-251 VASQSTNVDTVSGAT
+251 VSSQSTNVDTVSGAT

-289 VPASTESTEQNNQQ
+289 VPASTENTEQNNQQ
-303 NQTPVVPEVSGNFP
+303 NQSVPTPSVSGNFP
-317 YPDGTYYGVA
+317 YPDGTYYGTA

-337 VVLKNK
+337 IVLKNH

-408 SNGNNSNTNNG
+408 SNGNNSNNG
-419 NQNNNNSGNNNGNN
+419 NQNNNNSGNNNGNT
-433 GNNNSDNNNGNT
+433 GNNNNSNNNGST

-452 VETETYYA
+452 TNAPTYYA

-468 KCEPDEDEDFD
+468 KCEPDESEDFD
-479 AYNLTATITIKGD
+479 AYNLTATITVKGD
-492 KIIAVTN
+492 KITAISN
-499 VTGDGDSSNSSYIKK
+499 VSGDGDSSNDRYINW
-514 AVNGT
+514 AANGR
-519 SSTAGMVSRI
+519 SNNVGIISQI
-529 IGMAVVDMTQENA
+529 IGLATIDMSKENA
-542 GSQVES
+542 ETTMNEAIANV
-548 NLAALDTVSR
+548 DVVSR
-558 ATCSSKSIKEACKE
+558 ATCSSKALKDACKE

-580 FLEQKE
+580 FLEQKDDQKN
-586 AEERL
+586 L

-597 DGTDETGKMDAELTD
+597 DGTDETGNADTELTD
-612 PEEGQKESSEE
+612 PENDPQEAAQKQLL
-623 SEAEEEKKKSEAET
+623 ET
-637 DPADDSQGTEQEQL
+637 E
-651 PETDAE
+651 

>member
-1 MKKDKQTEVDP
+1 MKKDKKTEVDP
-12 ENLDQ
+12 ENLDP
-17 KNQKKKIKLSTM
+17 KNQKKKINLSTM

-49 TPKVYAVQKPE
+49 SPKVYAVQKPSP
-60 VKTAD
+60 KTESAD
-65 TDEAAE
+65 TTAE
-71 ENAEETALEGQVFDL
+71 DTAEETALEGQVFDL
-86 PDGVYEGTGTG
+86 PDGIYEGTGTG

-112 IVAITILNVEA
+112 IVAITVLNVEA

-181 GQGQGST
+181 GKGEGST

-223 GKIASVEI
+223 GKIASIEI
-231 VETSDGS
+231 VSTSDGS
-238 SYIGKASAITGKI
+238 SYISKASAITGKI
-251 VASQSTNVDTVSGAT
+251 VSSQSTNVDTVSGAT

-289 VPASTESTEQNNQQ
+289 VPASTENTEQNNQQ
-303 NQTPVVPEVSGNFP
+303 NQSAPTPSVSGNFP
-317 YPDGTYYGVA
+317 YPDGTYYGTA

-337 VVLKNK
+337 IVLKNH

-357 AFFNRARAVVNNIV
+357 AFFNRACAVVNNIV

-408 SNGNNSNTNNG
+408 SNGNNSNNG
-419 NQNNNNSGNNNGNN
+419 NQNNNNSGNNNGNT
-433 GNNNSDNNNGNT
+433 GNNNNSNNNGST

-452 VETETYYA
+452 TNAPTYYA

-468 KCEPDEDEDFD
+468 KCEPDESEDFD
-479 AYNLTATITIKGD
+479 AYNLTATITVKGD
-492 KIIAVTN
+492 KITAISN
-499 VTGDGDSSNSSYIKK
+499 VSGDGDSSNDRYINW
-514 AVNGT
+514 AANGR
-519 SSTAGMVSRI
+519 SNNVGIVSQI
-529 IGMAVVDMTQENA
+529 IGLATIDMSKENA
-542 GSQVES
+542 ETTMNEAIANV
-548 NLAALDTVSR
+548 DVVSR
-558 ATCSSKSIKEACKE
+558 ATCSSKALKDACKE

-580 FLEQKE
+580 FLEQKDDQKN
-586 AEERL
+586 L

-597 DGTDETGKMDAELTD
+597 DGTDETGNADTELTD
-612 PEEGQKESSEE
+612 PENDPQ
-623 SEAEEEKKKSEAET
+623 EAA
-637 DPADDSQGTEQEQL
+637 QEQL
-651 PETDAE
+651 LETE

>member
-1 MKKDKQTEVDP
+1 MKKDKKTEVDL
-12 ENLDQ
+12 ENLDP
-17 KNQKKKIKLSTM
+17 KNQKKKINLSTM

-49 TPKVYAVQKPE
+49 SPKVYAVQKPSP
-60 VKTAD
+60 KTESAD
-65 TDEAAE
+65 TTAE
-71 ENAEETALEGQVFDL
+71 DTAEETALEGQVFDL
-86 PDGVYEGTGTG
+86 PDGIYEGTGTG

-112 IVAITILNVEA
+112 IVAITVLNVEA

-181 GQGQGST
+181 GKGEGST

-223 GKIASVEI
+223 GKIASIEI
-231 VETSDGS
+231 VSTSDGS
-238 SYIGKASAITGKI
+238 SYISKASAITGKI
-251 VASQSTNVDTVSGAT
+251 VSSQSTNVDTVSGAT

-289 VPASTESTEQNNQQ
+289 VPASTENTEQNNQQ
-303 NQTPVVPEVSGNFP
+303 NQSAPTPSVSGNFP
-317 YPDGTYYGVA
+317 YPDGTYYGTA

-337 VVLKNK
+337 IVLKNH

-408 SNGNNSNTNNG
+408 SNGNNSNNG
-419 NQNNNNSGNNNGNN
+419 NQNNNNSGNNNGNT
-433 GNNNSDNNNGNT
+433 GNNNNSNNNGST

-452 VETETYYA
+452 TNAPTYYA

-468 KCEPDEDEDFD
+468 KCEPDESEDFD
-479 AYNLTATITIKGD
+479 AYNLTATITVKGD
-492 KIIAVTN
+492 KITAISN
-499 VTGDGDSSNSSYIKK
+499 VSGDGDSSNDRYINW
-514 AVNGT
+514 AANGR
-519 SSTAGMVSRI
+519 SNNVGIISQI
-529 IGMAVVDMTQENA
+529 IGLATIDMSKENA
-542 GSQVES
+542 ETTMNEAIANV
-548 NLAALDTVSR
+548 DVVSR
-558 ATCSSKSIKEACKE
+558 ATCSSQALKDACKE

-580 FLEQKE
+580 FLKQKDDQKN
-586 AEERL
+586 L

-597 DGTDETGKMDAELTD
+597 DGTDETGNADTELTD
-612 PEEGQKESSEE
+612 PENDPQ
-623 SEAEEEKKKSEAET
+623 EAA
-637 DPADDSQGTEQEQL
+637 QEQL
-651 PETDAE
+651 LETE

>member
-1 MKKDKQTEVDP
+1 MKKDKKTEVDP
-12 ENLDQ
+12 ENLDP
-17 KNQKKKIKLSTM
+17 KNQKKKINLSTM

-49 TPKVYAVQKPE
+49 SPKVYAVQKPSP
-60 VKTAD
+60 KTESAD
-65 TDEAAE
+65 TTAE
-71 ENAEETALEGQVFDL
+71 DTAEETALEGQVFDL
-86 PDGVYEGTGTG
+86 PDGIYEGTGTG

-112 IVAITILNVEA
+112 IVAITVLNVEA

-181 GQGQGST
+181 GKGEGST

-223 GKIASVEI
+223 GKIASIEI
-231 VETSDGS
+231 VSTSDGS
-238 SYIGKASAITGKI
+238 SYISKASAITGKI
-251 VASQSTNVDTVSGAT
+251 VSSQSTNVDTVSGAT

-289 VPASTESTEQNNQQ
+289 VPVSTENTEQNNQQ
-303 NQTPVVPEVSGNFP
+303 NQSAPTPSVSGNFP
-317 YPDGTYYGVA
+317 YPDGTYYGTA

-337 VVLKNK
+337 FVLKNH

-408 SNGNNSNTNNG
+408 SNGNNSNNG
-419 NQNNNNSGNNNGNN
+419 NQNNNNSGNNNGNT
-433 GNNNSDNNNGNT
+433 GNNNNSNNNGST

-452 VETETYYA
+452 TNAPTYYA

-468 KCEPDEDEDFD
+468 KCGPDESEDFD
-479 AYNLTATITIKGD
+479 AYNLTATITVKGD
-492 KIIAVTN
+492 KITAISN
-499 VTGDGDSSNSSYIKK
+499 VSGDGDSSNDRYINW
-514 AVNGT
+514 AANGR
-519 SSTAGMVSRI
+519 SNNVGIISQI
-529 IGMAVVDMTQENA
+529 IGLATIDMSKENA
-542 GSQVES
+542 ETTMNEAIANV
-548 NLAALDTVSR
+548 DVVSR
-558 ATCSSKSIKEACKE
+558 ATCSSQALKDACKE

-580 FLEQKE
+580 FLEQKDDQKN
-586 AEERL
+586 L

-597 DGTDETGKMDAELTD
+597 DGTDETGNADTELTD
-612 PEEGQKESSEE
+612 PENDPQ
-623 SEAEEEKKKSEAET
+623 EAA
-637 DPADDSQGTEQEQL
+637 QEQL
-651 PETDAE
+651 LETE

>member
-1 MKKDKQTEVDP
+1 MKKDKKTEVDP
-12 ENLDQ
+12 ENLDP
-17 KNQKKKIKLSTM
+17 KNQKKKINLSTM

-49 TPKVYAVQKPE
+49 SPKVYAVQKPSP
-60 VKTAD
+60 KTESAD
-65 TDEAAE
+65 TTAE
-71 ENAEETALEGQVFDL
+71 DTAEETALEGQVFDL
-86 PDGVYEGTGTG
+86 PDGIYEGTGTG

-112 IVAITILNVEA
+112 IVAITVLNVEA

-181 GQGQGST
+181 GKGEGST

-223 GKIASVEI
+223 GKIASIEI
-231 VETSDGS
+231 VSTSDGS
-238 SYIGKASAITGKI
+238 SYISKASAITGKI
-251 VASQSTNVDTVSGAT
+251 VSSQSTNVDTVSGAT

-289 VPASTESTEQNNQQ
+289 VPVSTENTEQNNQQ
-303 NQTPVVPEVSGNFP
+303 NQSAPTPSVSGNFP
-317 YPDGTYYGVA
+317 YPDGTYYGTA

-337 VVLKNK
+337 IVLKNH

-408 SNGNNSNTNNG
+408 SNGNNSNNG
-419 NQNNNNSGNNNGNN
+419 NQNNNNSGNNNGNT
-433 GNNNSDNNNGNT
+433 GNNNNSNNNGST
-445 EKPDDSN
+445 EMPDDSN
-452 VETETYYA
+452 TNAPTYYA

-468 KCEPDEDEDFD
+468 KCGPDESEDFD
-479 AYNLTATITIKGD
+479 AYNLTATITVKGD
-492 KIIAVTN
+492 KITAISN
-499 VTGDGDSSNSSYIKK
+499 VSGDGDSSNDRYINW
-514 AVNGT
+514 AANGR
-519 SSTAGMVSRI
+519 SNNVGIISQI
-529 IGMAVVDMTQENA
+529 IGLATIDMSKENA
-542 GSQVES
+542 ETTMNEAIANV
-548 NLAALDTVSR
+548 DVVSR
-558 ATCSSKSIKEACKE
+558 ATCSSQALKDACKE

-580 FLEQKE
+580 FLEQKDDQKN
-586 AEERL
+586 L

-597 DGTDETGKMDAELTD
+597 DGTDETGNADTELTD
-612 PEEGQKESSEE
+612 PENDPQ
-623 SEAEEEKKKSEAET
+623 EAA
-637 DPADDSQGTEQEQL
+637 QEQL
-651 PETDAE
+651 LETE

>member
-1 MKKDKQTEVDP
+1 MCGSIFFRKVGRAMMKKENKKTEPDVKNNDR
-12 ENLDQ
+12 Q
-17 KNQKKKIKLSTM
+17 KEKKSVKLGSM

-35 LLVVACAGASVAAY
+35 ILVVACAGASVAAY
-49 TPKVYAVQKPE
+49 TPKVYAVQKAAPKATE
-60 VKTAD
+60 SD
-65 TDEAAE
+65 TVEDTTAE
-71 ENAEETALEGQVFDL
+71 EMNLEGQVFDL
-86 PDGVYEGTGTG
+86 PDGIYEGTGTG

-112 IVAITILNVEA
+112 IVAITVLNVEA

-181 GQGQGST
+181 GKGEGST

-223 GKIASVEI
+223 GKIASIEI
-231 VETSDGS
+231 VSTSDGS
-238 SYIGKASAITGKI
+238 SYISKASAITGKI
-251 VASQSTNVDTVSGAT
+251 VSSQSTNVDTVSGAT

-289 VPASTESTEQNNQQ
+289 VPVSTENTEQNNQQ
-303 NQTPVVPEVSGNFP
+303 NQSAPTPSVSGNFP
-317 YPDGTYYGVA
+317 YPDGTYYGTA

-337 VVLKNK
+337 IVLKNH

-396 AALESAKAAANP
+396 AALESAKAVANP
-408 SNGNNSNTNNG
+408 SNGNNSNNG
-419 NQNNNNSGNNNGNN
+419 NQNNNNSGNNNGNT
-433 GNNNSDNNNGNT
+433 GNNNNSNNNGST

-452 VETETYYA
+452 TNAPTYYA

-468 KCEPDEDEDFD
+468 KCGPDESEDFD
-479 AYNLTATITIKGD
+479 AYNLTATITVKGD
-492 KIIAVTN
+492 KITAISN
-499 VTGDGDSSNSSYIKK
+499 VSGDGDSSNDRYINW
-514 AVNGT
+514 AANGR
-519 SSTAGMVSRI
+519 SNNVGIISQI
-529 IGMAVVDMTQENA
+529 IGLATIDMSKENA
-542 GSQVES
+542 ETTMNEAIANV
-548 NLAALDTVSR
+548 DVVSR
-558 ATCSSKSIKEACKE
+558 ATCSSQALKDACKE

-580 FLEQKE
+580 FLEQKDDQKN
-586 AEERL
+586 L

-597 DGTDETGKMDAELTD
+597 DGTDETGNADTELTD
-612 PEEGQKESSEE
+612 PENDPQ
-623 SEAEEEKKKSEAET
+623 EAA
-637 DPADDSQGTEQEQL
+637 QEQL
-651 PETDAE
+651 LETE

>member
-1 MKKDKQTEVDP
+1 MKKDKKTEVDL
-12 ENLDQ
+12 ENLDP
-17 KNQKKKIKLSTM
+17 KNQKKKINLSTM

-49 TPKVYAVQKPE
+49 SPKVYAVQKPSP
-60 VKTAD
+60 KTESAD
-65 TDEAAE
+65 TTAE
-71 ENAEETALEGQVFDL
+71 DTAEETALEGQVFDL
-86 PDGVYEGTGTG
+86 PDGIYEGTGTG

-112 IVAITILNVEA
+112 IVAITVLNVEA

-181 GQGQGST
+181 GKGEGST

-223 GKIASVEI
+223 GKIASIEI
-231 VETSDGS
+231 VSTSDGS
-238 SYIGKASAITGKI
+238 SYISKAFAITGKI
-251 VASQSTNVDTVSGAT
+251 VSSQSTNVDTVSGAT

-289 VPASTESTEQNNQQ
+289 VPVSTENTEQNNQQ
-303 NQTPVVPEVSGNFP
+303 NQSAPTPSVSGNFP
-317 YPDGTYYGVA
+317 YPDGTYYGTA

-337 VVLKNK
+337 IVLKNH

-408 SNGNNSNTNNG
+408 SNGNNSNNG
-419 NQNNNNSGNNNGNN
+419 NQNNNNSGNNNGNT
-433 GNNNSDNNNGNT
+433 GNNNNSNNNGST

-452 VETETYYA
+452 TNAPTYYA

-468 KCEPDEDEDFD
+468 KCEPDESEDFD
-479 AYNLTATITIKGD
+479 AYNLTATITVKGD
-492 KIIAVTN
+492 KITAISN
-499 VTGDGDSSNSSYIKK
+499 VSGDGDSSNDRYINW
-514 AVNGT
+514 AANGR
-519 SSTAGMVSRI
+519 SNNVGIISQI
-529 IGMAVVDMTQENA
+529 IGLATIDMSKENA
-542 GSQVES
+542 ETTMNEAIANV
-548 NLAALDTVSR
+548 DVVSR
-558 ATCSSKSIKEACKE
+558 ATCSSQALKDACKE

-580 FLEQKE
+580 FLEQKDDQKN
-586 AEERL
+586 L

-597 DGTDETGKMDAELTD
+597 DGTDETGNADTELTD
-612 PEEGQKESSEE
+612 PENDPQ
-623 SEAEEEKKKSEAET
+623 EAA
-637 DPADDSQGTEQEQL
+637 QEQL
-651 PETDAE
+651 LETE

>member
-1 MKKDKQTEVDP
+1 MKKDKKTEVDP
-12 ENLDQ
+12 ENLDP
-17 KNQKKKIKLSTM
+17 KNQKKKINLSTM

-49 TPKVYAVQKPE
+49 SPKVYAVQKPSP
-60 VKTAD
+60 KTESAD
-65 TDEAAE
+65 TTAE
-71 ENAEETALEGQVFDL
+71 DTAEETALEGQVFYL
-86 PDGVYEGTGTG
+86 PDGIYEGTGTG

-112 IVAITILNVEA
+112 IVAITVLNVEA

-181 GQGQGST
+181 GKGEGST

-223 GKIASVEI
+223 GKIASIEI
-231 VETSDGS
+231 VSTSDGS
-238 SYIGKASAITGKI
+238 SYISKASAITGKI
-251 VASQSTNVDTVSGAT
+251 VSSQSTNVDTVSGAT

-289 VPASTESTEQNNQQ
+289 VPASTENTEQNNQQ
-303 NQTPVVPEVSGNFP
+303 NQSAPTPSVSGNFP
-317 YPDGTYYGVA
+317 YPDGTYYGTA

-337 VVLKNK
+337 IVLKNH

-357 AFFNRARAVVNNIV
+357 AFFNRACAVVNNIV

-408 SNGNNSNTNNG
+408 SNGNNSNNG
-419 NQNNNNSGNNNGNN
+419 NQNNNNSGNNNGNT
-433 GNNNSDNNNGNT
+433 GNNNNSNNNGST

-452 VETETYYA
+452 TNAPTYYA

-468 KCEPDEDEDFD
+468 KCEPDESEDFD
-479 AYNLTATITIKGD
+479 AYNLTATITVKGD
-492 KIIAVTN
+492 KITAISN
-499 VTGDGDSSNSSYIKK
+499 VSGDGDSSNDRYINW
-514 AVNGT
+514 AANGR
-519 SSTAGMVSRI
+519 SNNVGIISQI
-529 IGMAVVDMTQENA
+529 IGLATIDMSKENA
-542 GSQVES
+542 ETTMNEAIANV
-548 NLAALDTVSR
+548 DVVSR
-558 ATCSSKSIKEACKE
+558 ATCSSQALKDACKE

-580 FLEQKE
+580 FLEQKDDQKN
-586 AEERL
+586 L

-597 DGTDETGKMDAELTD
+597 DGTDETGNADTELTD
-612 PEEGQKESSEE
+612 PENDPQ
-623 SEAEEEKKKSEAET
+623 EAA
-637 DPADDSQGTEQEQL
+637 QEQL
-651 PETDAE
+651 LETE

>member
-1 MKKDKQTEVDP
+1 MKKDKKTEVDP
-12 ENLDQ
+12 ENLDP
-17 KNQKKKIKLSTM
+17 KNQKKKINLSTM

-49 TPKVYAVQKPE
+49 SPKVYAVQKPSP
-60 VKTAD
+60 KTESAD
-65 TDEAAE
+65 TTAE
-71 ENAEETALEGQVFDL
+71 DTAEETALEGQVFDL
-86 PDGVYEGTGTG
+86 PDGIYEGTGTG

-112 IVAITILNVEA
+112 IVAITVLNVEA

-181 GQGQGST
+181 GKGEGST

-223 GKIASVEI
+223 GKIASIEI
-231 VETSDGS
+231 VSTSDGS
-238 SYIGKASAITGKI
+238 SYISKASAITGKI
-251 VASQSTNVDTVSGAT
+251 VSSQSTNVDTVSGAT

-289 VPASTESTEQNNQQ
+289 VPASTENTEQNNQQ
-303 NQTPVVPEVSGNFP
+303 NQSAPTPSVSGNFP
-317 YPDGTYYGVA
+317 YPDGTYYGTA

-337 VVLKNK
+337 IVLKNH

-408 SNGNNSNTNNG
+408 SNGNNSNNG
-419 NQNNNNSGNNNGNN
+419 NQNNNNSGNNNGNT
-433 GNNNSDNNNGNT
+433 GNNNNSNNNGST

-452 VETETYYA
+452 TNAPTYYA

-468 KCEPDEDEDFD
+468 KCEPDESEDFD
-479 AYNLTATITIKGD
+479 AYNLTATITVKGD
-492 KIIAVTN
+492 KITAISN
-499 VTGDGDSSNSSYIKK
+499 VSGDGDSSNDRYINW
-514 AVNGT
+514 AANGR
-519 SSTAGMVSRI
+519 SNNVGIISQI
-529 IGMAVVDMTQENA
+529 IGLATIDMSKENA
-542 GSQVES
+542 ETTMNEAIANV
-548 NLAALDTVSR
+548 DVVSR
-558 ATCSSKSIKEACKE
+558 ATCSSQALKDACKE

-580 FLEQKE
+580 FLKQKDDQKN
-586 AEERL
+586 L

-597 DGTDETGKMDAELTD
+597 DGTDETGNADTELTD
-612 PEEGQKESSEE
+612 PENDPQ
-623 SEAEEEKKKSEAET
+623 EAA
-637 DPADDSQGTEQEQL
+637 QEQL
-651 PETDAE
+651 LETE

>member
-1 MKKDKQTEVDP
+1 MKKDKKTEVDL
-12 ENLDQ
+12 ENLDP
-17 KNQKKKIKLSTM
+17 KNQKKKINLSTM

-49 TPKVYAVQKPE
+49 SPKVYAVQKPSP
-60 VKTAD
+60 KTESAD
-65 TDEAAE
+65 TTAE
-71 ENAEETALEGQVFDL
+71 DTAEETALEGQVFDL
-86 PDGVYEGTGTG
+86 PDGIYEGTGTG

-112 IVAITILNVEA
+112 IVAITVLNVEA

-181 GQGQGST
+181 GKGEGST

-223 GKIASVEI
+223 GKIASIEI
-231 VETSDGS
+231 VSTSDGS
-238 SYIGKASAITGKI
+238 SYISKASAITGKI
-251 VASQSTNVDTVSGAT
+251 VSSQSTNVDTVSGAT

-289 VPASTESTEQNNQQ
+289 VPVSTENTEQNNQQ
-303 NQTPVVPEVSGNFP
+303 NQSAPTPSVSGNFP
-317 YPDGTYYGVA
+317 YPDGTYYGTA

-337 VVLKNK
+337 IVLKNH
-343 TIQSVQILENEDDA
+343 TIQSIQILENEDDA

-408 SNGNNSNTNNG
+408 FNGNNSNNG
-419 NQNNNNSGNNNGNN
+419 NQNNNNSGNNNGNT
-433 GNNNSDNNNGNT
+433 GNNNNSNNNGST

-452 VETETYYA
+452 TNAPTYYA

-468 KCEPDEDEDFD
+468 KCEPDESEDFD
-479 AYNLTATITIKGD
+479 AYNLTATITVKGD
-492 KIIAVTN
+492 KITAISN
-499 VTGDGDSSNSSYIKK
+499 VSGDGDSSNDRYINW
-514 AVNGT
+514 AANGR
-519 SSTAGMVSRI
+519 SNNVGIISQI
-529 IGMAVVDMTQENA
+529 IGLATIDMSKENA
-542 GSQVES
+542 ETTMNEAIANV
-548 NLAALDTVSR
+548 DVVSR
-558 ATCSSKSIKEACKE
+558 ATCSSQALKDACKE

-580 FLEQKE
+580 FLEQKDDQKN
-586 AEERL
+586 L

-597 DGTDETGKMDAELTD
+597 DGTDETGNADTELTD
-612 PEEGQKESSEE
+612 PENDPQ
-623 SEAEEEKKKSEAET
+623 EAA
-637 DPADDSQGTEQEQL
+637 QEQL
-651 PETDAE
+651 LETE

>member
-1 MKKDKQTEVDP
+1 MKKDKKTEVDP
-12 ENLDQ
+12 ENLDP
-17 KNQKKKIKLSTM
+17 KNQKKKINLSTM

-49 TPKVYAVQKPE
+49 SPKVYAVQKPSP
-60 VKTAD
+60 KTESAD
-65 TDEAAE
+65 TTAE
-71 ENAEETALEGQVFDL
+71 DTAEETALEGQVFDL
-86 PDGVYEGTGTG
+86 PDGIYEGTGTG

-112 IVAITILNVEA
+112 IVAITVLNVEA

-171 KDSGKTAENP
+171 KDSGKTAENL
-181 GQGQGST
+181 GKGEGST

-223 GKIASVEI
+223 GKIASIEI
-231 VETSDGS
+231 VSTSDGS
-238 SYIGKASAITGKI
+238 SYISKASAITGKI
-251 VASQSTNVDTVSGAT
+251 VSSQSTNVDTVSGAT

-289 VPASTESTEQNNQQ
+289 VPVSTENTEQNNQQ
-303 NQTPVVPEVSGNFP
+303 NQSAPTPSVSGNFP
-317 YPDGTYYGVA
+317 YPDGTYYGTA

-337 VVLKNK
+337 IVLKNH

-357 AFFNRARAVVNNIV
+357 AFFNRACAVVNNIV

-408 SNGNNSNTNNG
+408 SNGNNSNNG
-419 NQNNNNSGNNNGNN
+419 NQNNNNSGNNNGNT
-433 GNNNSDNNNGNT
+433 GNNNNSNNNGST

-452 VETETYYA
+452 TNAPTYYA

-468 KCEPDEDEDFD
+468 KCEPDESEDFD
-479 AYNLTATITIKGD
+479 AYNLTATITVKGD
-492 KIIAVTN
+492 KITAISN
-499 VTGDGDSSNSSYIKK
+499 VSGDGDSSNDRYINW
-514 AVNGT
+514 AANGR
-519 SSTAGMVSRI
+519 SNNVGIISQI
-529 IGMAVVDMTQENA
+529 IGLATIDMSKENA
-542 GSQVES
+542 ETTMNEAIANV
-548 NLAALDTVSR
+548 DVVSR
-558 ATCSSKSIKEACKE
+558 ATCSSQALKDACKE

-580 FLEQKE
+580 FLEQKDDQKN
-586 AEERL
+586 L

-597 DGTDETGKMDAELTD
+597 DGTDETGNADTELTD
-612 PEEGQKESSEE
+612 PENDPQ
-623 SEAEEEKKKSEAET
+623 EAA
-637 DPADDSQGTEQEQL
+637 QEQL
-651 PETDAE
+651 LETE